1 VLYLNRTAEK
11 VLSIIAAILTA
22 IGAVFGFIVM
32 AVFRMMKND
41 PAFKRE
47 FEAEMMAD
55 PTITP
60 ADFEAM
66 MTFFNFVGGFFWL
79 LIIGL
84 IISLVLNIIG
94 IVNIWKNKNAK
105 LAGIMFIIAGVLA
118 GLLSLSSI
126 LLYIAAILCFTKKP
140 PLQDNLYSG
149 DQSSADGTMRPL

>member
-1 VLYLNRTAEK
+1 
-11 VLSIIAAILTA
+11 
-22 IGAVFGFIVM
+22 
-32 AVFRMMKND
+32 
-41 PAFKRE
+41 
-47 FEAEMMAD
+47 
-55 PTITP
+55 
-60 ADFEAM
+60 

-94 IVNIWKNKNAK
+94 IVNIWRNKNAK

-126 LLYIAAILCFTKKP
+126 LLYITAILCFTKKP

-149 DQSSADGTMRPL
+149 EQTSGDGTMRPL